1 MDIYGVI
8 KILSVVPDECNGCL
22 DNSPVAHMPLNTAP
36 FVQVTM
42 SHTLL
47 SLGTNHRLSLPP
59 RDTNPPIRSA
69 ENDLS
74 GCTRAPGTQQ
84 SLSFNTT
91 VPPRASKVVA
101 RTDWGKTCHVGVWG
115 VFIGCLDLN
124 CVIISGS
131 RCCV

>member
-22 DNSPVAHMPLNTAP
+22 DNSPVANMPLNTAP

-59 RDTNPPIRSA
+59 RDTNPPIRAQHSIVINQSEDSIVYHVPGERATTELVVSA
-69 ENDLS
+69 GTN
-74 GCTRAPGTQQ
+74 GQTR
-84 SLSFNTT
+84 
-91 VPPRASKVVA
+91 
-101 RTDWGKTCHVGVWG
+101 
-115 VFIGCLDLN
+115 
-124 CVIISGS
+124 
-131 RCCV
+131 